1 MTQFLD
7 PEQAANAARALQDER
22 MDSVRELVHAQN
34 HFHDLRAKAAE
45 AEKQHATAW
54 SAALS
59 KGWTETE
66 LRRVGLAEPSGAGTP
81 KRARRAGKT
90 TSRD

>member
-22 MDSVRELVHAQN
+22 MESVRDLVHAQN

-45 AEKQHATAW
+45 AEKQHGAAW

-59 KGWTETE
+59 KGWTDVE
-66 LRRVGLAEPSGAGTP
+66 LRRVGLVEPTGASAP
-81 KRARRAGKT
+81 KRQRR
-90 TSRD
+90 TSKPTNN